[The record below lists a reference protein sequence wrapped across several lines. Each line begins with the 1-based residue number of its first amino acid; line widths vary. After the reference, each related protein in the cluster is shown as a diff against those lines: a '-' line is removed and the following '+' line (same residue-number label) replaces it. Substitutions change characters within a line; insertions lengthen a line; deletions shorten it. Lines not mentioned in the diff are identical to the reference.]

1 MLHAFSSRFQRFQP
15 AGRWLRHGASVVAG
29 IWLVGCSPTLNW
41 REVRLESTDGGS
53 TLVAYLPCKPDRAT
67 RQQDLGGERVELRMM
82 GCEAGG
88 ATFTLAR
95 INLVNPVLA
104 PQVLAA
110 WQAATLAN
118 LRAPPPV
125 PQLHGALPA
134 QPISIQGASVWPPA
148 TRMTVQG
155 RDRNLQVVWFAKQ
168 GTTGVALYQAAL
180 YGPLSGSDPNSTH
193 AFNSAMITFF
203 ESLHLP

>member
-1 MLHAFSSRFQRFQP
+1 MSHLLSSRFQRFHP
-15 AGRWLRHGASVVAG
+15 AGRWLRYGALLVAG
-29 IWLVGCSPTLNW
+29 LSLIGCSPTLNW
-41 REVRLESTDGGS
+41 REVHLEATDGGG

-67 RQQDLGGERVELRMM
+67 RQQDLGGERVELGMM

-95 INLVNPVLA
+95 INLANPVLA
-104 PQVLAA
+104 PRVLAA

-118 LRAPPPV
+118 LRAPQPV
-125 PQLHGALPA
+125 LQLPGALPA

-155 RDRNLQVVWFAKQ
+155 RDRNLQVVWFARQ
-168 GTTGVALYQAAL
+168 STTGVVLYQAAL
-180 YGPLSGSDPNSTH
+180 YEPLAGSDSNSTN
-193 AFNSAMITFF
+193 ALNPAMITFF
-203 ESLHLP
+203 ESLSLP

>member
-1 MLHAFSSRFQRFQP
+1 MSHLLSSRFQRFHP
-15 AGRWLRHGASVVAG
+15 AGRWLRYGALGVAG
-29 IWLVGCSPTLNW
+29 IWLIGCSPTLNW
-41 REVRLESTDGGS
+41 REVRLESTDGGG

-67 RQQDLGGERVELRMM
+67 RQQDLGGERVELSMM

-88 ATFTLAR
+88 ATFTLGR
-95 INLVNPVLA
+95 INLAKPVLA

-118 LRAPPPV
+118 LRAPQPV
-125 PQLHGALPA
+125 LQLQGALPA

-155 RDRNLQVVWFAKQ
+155 RDRNLQVVWFARQ
-168 GTTGVALYQAAL
+168 STTGVVLYQAAL
-180 YGPLSGSDPNSTH
+180 YGPLAGSDPNSTH
-193 AFNSAMITFF
+193 AFNSAMVTFF